1 MKEILI
7 YHNPVWGKSR
17 ESVKI
22 LKELC
27 LDYKIIEYL
36 KEPLVKEQIKQL
48 SKLLNL
54 PPKDFTRKNDKLI
67 KDKIND
73 LDSDSIIDEMIKSP
87 RIIERP
93 IVVWNNKAIIAR
105 PPEKIYKF
113 LS

>member
-1 MKEILI
+1 M
-7 YHNPVWGKSR
+7 
-17 ESVKI
+17 KI

-36 KEPLVKEQIKQL
+36 KEPLGKKQIKQL

-54 PPKDFTRKNDKLI
+54 SPKDFTRKNDKLI

-73 LDSDSIIDEMIKSP
+73 LDSDSIIDEMIKNP

-93 IVVWNNKAIIAR
+93 IIVQDDKAIIAR